1 MNIYSDEDDDDD
13 DDGDDDDDDDDG
25 QDNGGCEHLCINQPG
40 GHECVCRPGFRFSN
54 YTSYSSLS
62 LSLLILIFILI
73 HPKSTK
79 FNPKSSG
86 LSWTLIH

>member
-54 YTSYSSLS
+54 
-62 LSLLILIFILI
+62 
-73 HPKSTK
+73 
-79 FNPKSSG
+79 
-86 LSWTLIH
+86 